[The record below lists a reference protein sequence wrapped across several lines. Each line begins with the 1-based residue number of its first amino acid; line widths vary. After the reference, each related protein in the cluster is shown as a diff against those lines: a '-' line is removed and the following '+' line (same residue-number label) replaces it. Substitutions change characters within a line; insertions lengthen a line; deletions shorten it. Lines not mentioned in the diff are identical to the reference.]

1 MLKKHSS
8 HKNGLKDCRLH
19 PFCFRQ
25 FLMKYFGLTTMTR
38 QKYVCTM
45 SKRASKDFFIDATFK
60 ILMCKS
66 LHVCA
71 KDPFLMTPF
80 KILAA
85 WGQML
90 ENFMGIFRVWVQ

>member
-1 MLKKHSS
+1 
-8 HKNGLKDCRLH
+8 
-19 PFCFRQ
+19 
-25 FLMKYFGLTTMTR
+25 
-38 QKYVCTM
+38 
-45 SKRASKDFFIDATFK
+45 
-60 ILMCKS
+60 MCKS
-66 LHVCA
+66 LRVCA